1 MSQNH
6 NLYGWYFHF
15 NTYTELWNAVRRE
28 HLNHYMNGTLKADEC
43 IKHRNITDLMRYIN
57 GLKHEDIT
65 IKSVYRDTKKL
76 KKKD

>member
-1 MSQNH
+1 MNH

-15 NTYTELWNAVRRE
+15 NTYTQLWNAVRRE

-57 GLKHEDIT
+57 RLKPEDT
-65 IKSVYRDTKKL
+65 SLKQSFRETRKL
-76 KKKD
+76 KRKD